1 MPDEVRVTLLA
12 EGYKYPQKVISVQ
25 MLKGGVAKTTSVLN
39 MGLRAAMYGARVLF
53 IDLDQQANL
62 SFALGVEDESLP
74 VWVDIVEKKK
84 SIEECV
90 RFIEPHVD
98 LIPSSLNNSVM
109 DRVLM
114 NSNRNW
120 AQAVKVPLEKIRH
133 RYDLILIDTAPA
145 LSATNTAVTI
155 ASDEVILPVNP
166 DKFAMLGLEKNLLE
180 LADIKVDFDLQFNR
194 KILFTK
200 FDGREN
206 TSHELL
212 QKCIDSFAD
221 ELMTG
226 YIRTSSEVK
235 NSVRSG
241 KSLFAG
247 KSPVKADYDLVTREV
262 LGFVWGC
269 MPEIKKYDGKKKKDS
284 HQGKRRPHHEASH
297 AAEETYTPTGEHVM
311 ADEINTEAANEGIAE
326 SRATAEGMAT
336 DETVFEHSEST
347 HHEDAPQKV
356 HLDFYG
362 SNIIREKAPKVMELA
377 DTVADEWTKD
387 GQFEGL
393 PVGSPIAQMAAA
405 KALRKA
411 KDVEKKLE
419 EKGVFMMAK
428 IGLDYVKSKI
438 EEKKKR

>member
-1 MPDEVRVTLLA
+1 MSQLTTQEFCISLSDLAAFLEISPPQAKAQAELALNKKIKSPWLVPEDVRTTLLA
-12 EGYKYPQKVISVQ
+12 AGYKYPQKVISVQ

-221 ELMTG
+221 ELMSG

-262 LGFVWGC
+262 LGFV
-269 MPEIKKYDGKKKKDS
+269 
-284 HQGKRRPHHEASH
+284 
-297 AAEETYTPTGEHVM
+297 
-311 ADEINTEAANEGIAE
+311 
-326 SRATAEGMAT
+326 
-336 DETVFEHSEST
+336 
-347 HHEDAPQKV
+347 
-356 HLDFYG
+356 
-362 SNIIREKAPKVMELA
+362 
-377 DTVADEWTKD
+377 
-387 GQFEGL
+387 
-393 PVGSPIAQMAAA
+393 
-405 KALRKA
+405 
-411 KDVEKKLE
+411 
-419 EKGVFMMAK
+419 
-428 IGLDYVKSKI
+428 
-438 EEKKKR
+438 

>member
-1 MPDEVRVTLLA
+1 MSQLMTQEFCISLSDLAAFLEISPPQAKAKAEAALGKKIKSPWLFPDEVRATLLA

-166 DKFAMLGLEKNLLE
+166 DKFAILGLEKNLLE
-180 LADIKVDFDLQFNR
+180 LADIKTDFDLQFNR

-206 TSHELL
+206 ASHELL

-247 KSPVKADYDLVTREV
+247 KSAVKADYDLVTREV
-262 LGFVWGC
+262 LGFV
-269 MPEIKKYDGKKKKDS
+269 
-284 HQGKRRPHHEASH
+284 
-297 AAEETYTPTGEHVM
+297 
-311 ADEINTEAANEGIAE
+311 
-326 SRATAEGMAT
+326 
-336 DETVFEHSEST
+336 
-347 HHEDAPQKV
+347 
-356 HLDFYG
+356 
-362 SNIIREKAPKVMELA
+362 
-377 DTVADEWTKD
+377 
-387 GQFEGL
+387 
-393 PVGSPIAQMAAA
+393 
-405 KALRKA
+405 
-411 KDVEKKLE
+411 
-419 EKGVFMMAK
+419 
-428 IGLDYVKSKI
+428 
-438 EEKKKR
+438 

>member
-1 MPDEVRVTLLA
+1 MSQLTTQEFCISLSDLAAFLEISPPQAKAQAELALNKKIKSPWLVPEDVRTTLLA
-12 EGYKYPQKVISVQ
+12 AGYKYPQKVISVQ

-180 LADIKVDFDLQFNR
+180 LADIKVDFDLQFDR

-221 ELMTG
+221 ELMSG

-262 LGFVWGC
+262 LGFV
-269 MPEIKKYDGKKKKDS
+269 
-284 HQGKRRPHHEASH
+284 
-297 AAEETYTPTGEHVM
+297 
-311 ADEINTEAANEGIAE
+311 
-326 SRATAEGMAT
+326 
-336 DETVFEHSEST
+336 
-347 HHEDAPQKV
+347 
-356 HLDFYG
+356 
-362 SNIIREKAPKVMELA
+362 
-377 DTVADEWTKD
+377 
-387 GQFEGL
+387 
-393 PVGSPIAQMAAA
+393 
-405 KALRKA
+405 
-411 KDVEKKLE
+411 
-419 EKGVFMMAK
+419 
-428 IGLDYVKSKI
+428 
-438 EEKKKR
+438 

>member
-1 MPDEVRVTLLA
+1 MSQLMTQEFCISLSDLALFLEISPPQAKAKAELALKKKIKSPWLAPDEVRVTLLA

-262 LGFVWGC
+262 LGFV
-269 MPEIKKYDGKKKKDS
+269 
-284 HQGKRRPHHEASH
+284 
-297 AAEETYTPTGEHVM
+297 
-311 ADEINTEAANEGIAE
+311 
-326 SRATAEGMAT
+326 
-336 DETVFEHSEST
+336 
-347 HHEDAPQKV
+347 
-356 HLDFYG
+356 
-362 SNIIREKAPKVMELA
+362 
-377 DTVADEWTKD
+377 
-387 GQFEGL
+387 
-393 PVGSPIAQMAAA
+393 
-405 KALRKA
+405 
-411 KDVEKKLE
+411 
-419 EKGVFMMAK
+419 
-428 IGLDYVKSKI
+428 
-438 EEKKKR
+438 

>member
-1 MPDEVRVTLLA
+1 MSTLTQQVFCITLSDLAAFLEISPAEVKKKAEFVLRKKVKSPWLLPEEVRQVVLA
-12 EGYKYPQKVISVQ
+12 EGFKYPKKVVSIQ

-62 SFALGVEDESLP
+62 SFALGVEDETLP
-74 VWVDIVEKKK
+74 VWVDVVEKKK

-98 LIPSSLNNSVM
+98 LIPSSLNNSVL

-120 AQAVKVPLEKIRH
+120 AQAVKAPLEKIQH

-166 DKFAMLGLEKNLLE
+166 DKFAFLGLQKNLSELE
-180 LADIKVDFDLQFNR
+180 DIKVDFELSFKN

-212 QKCIDSFAD
+212 QKCIESF
-221 ELMTG
+221 EGNLMKG

-241 KSLFAG
+241 KSLFSG
-247 KSPVKADYDLVTREV
+247 KSPVKADYDFVTREM
-262 LGFVWGC
+262 LGFV
-269 MPEIKKYDGKKKKDS
+269 PS
-284 HQGKRRPHHEASH
+284 
-297 AAEETYTPTGEHVM
+297 V
-311 ADEINTEAANEGIAE
+311 
-326 SRATAEGMAT
+326 
-336 DETVFEHSEST
+336 
-347 HHEDAPQKV
+347 
-356 HLDFYG
+356 
-362 SNIIREKAPKVMELA
+362 
-377 DTVADEWTKD
+377 
-387 GQFEGL
+387 
-393 PVGSPIAQMAAA
+393 
-405 KALRKA
+405 
-411 KDVEKKLE
+411 
-419 EKGVFMMAK
+419 
-428 IGLDYVKSKI
+428 
-438 EEKKKR
+438 